1 MRKYL
6 ILFTLFI
13 FLFPTLIFP
22 QQQSPQKRE
31 VATPSED
38 ENPPGD
44 YVYNPEGRRDPFI
57 DLLAGEQKKE
67 RIAALT
73 GEEALLI
80 GELEVVGISY
90 GKGQY
95 WAIVTGPDGMPY
107 FLKKGD
113 RLFDGYVLS
122 IEANTVVFRRELKR
136 PGLLKNYE
144 DIVKKLSP
152 EEEGK

>member
-1 MRKYL
+1 MRRLFIL
-6 ILFTLFI
+6 ILLSI
-13 FLFPTLIFP
+13 FLIPNLSS
-22 QQQSPQKRE
+22 QEKQSPTSQQK
-31 VATPSED
+31 VAED

-44 YVYNPEGRRDPFI
+44 YVYDPQGRRDPFL
-57 DLLAGEQKKE
+57 DLLAGEKRE
-67 RIAALT
+67 RT
-73 GEEALLI
+73 PGVSGEQSLLI

-107 FLKKGD
+107 FLRKGD

-122 IEANTVVFRRELKR
+122 IDSNKVVFRRELRR
-136 PGLLKNYE
+136 PGLLRNYE

>member
-1 MRKYL
+1 MKKLFIL
-6 ILFTLFI
+6 ILFFI
-13 FLFPTLIFP
+13 FSLSFLFS
-22 QQQSPQKRE
+22 QQPPQKAVE
-31 VATPSED
+31 QKVSED

-44 YVYNPEGRRDPFI
+44 FVYNPEGRRDPFI
-57 DLLAGEQKKE
+57 DLLAGEKARE
-67 RIAALT
+67 RTPGMT
-73 GEEALLI
+73 GEQSLLI
-80 GELEVVGISY
+80 GELELVGISY

-122 IEANTVVFRRELKR
+122 IESNRVIFRRELRR

>member
-1 MRKYL
+1 MRK
-6 ILFTLFI
+6 LFI
-13 FLFPTLIFP
+13 LVLSLIFLIPNLFSQEKQLPAP
-22 QQQSPQKRE
+22 QQK
-31 VATPSED
+31 VSED

-44 YVYNPEGRRDPFI
+44 YVYDPGGRRDPFI
-57 DLLAGEQKKE
+57 DLLAGEKRE
-67 RIAALT
+67 RT
-73 GEEALLI
+73 PGVSGEQALLI

-122 IEANTVVFRRELKR
+122 IDSNKVVFRRELRR
-136 PGLLKNYE
+136 PGLLRNYE

>member
-1 MRKYL
+1 MKKIF
-6 ILFTLFI
+6 ILALLSVFFI
-13 FLFPTLIFP
+13 LNLTPQEKPLPKP
-22 QQQSPQKRE
+22 QQK
-31 VATPSED
+31 VAED

-44 YVYNPEGRRDPFI
+44 YVYDPQGRRDPFI
-57 DLLAGEQKKE
+57 DLLAGEKRE
-67 RIAALT
+67 RT
-73 GEEALLI
+73 PGVSGEQALLI

-107 FLKKGD
+107 FLRKGD

-122 IEANTVVFRRELKR
+122 IDSNKVIFRRELRR
-136 PGLLKNYE
+136 PGLLRNYE

>member
-1 MRKYL
+1 MKKF
-6 ILFTLFI
+6 IVLFSLCIFSFPLLFS
-13 FLFPTLIFP
+13 
-22 QQQSPQKRE
+22 QQQPSPKGGAQKI
-31 VATPSED
+31 SED

-44 YVYNPEGRRDPFI
+44 YVYDPQGRRDPFL
-57 DLLAGEQKKE
+57 DLLAGEQAREKTGPV
-67 RIAALT
+67 T
-73 GEEALLI
+73 GEESLLI
-80 GELEVVGISY
+80 GEIEVVGISY

-95 WAIVTGPDGMPY
+95 WAIVSGPDGMPY

-122 IEANTVVFRRELKR
+122 IDSNRVIFRRELKR

>member
-1 MRKYL
+1 MRKIFAL
-6 ILFTLFI
+6 ILL
-13 FLFPTLIFP
+13 FLFYLTLAFS
-22 QQQSPQKRE
+22 QQQPQKSE
-31 VATPSED
+31 AQKVAED

-44 YVYNPEGRRDPFI
+44 YVYDPQGRRDPFI
-57 DLLAGEQKKE
+57 DLLAGEKKE
-67 RIAALT
+67 RT
-73 GEEALLI
+73 PGVSGEQALLI

-122 IEANTVVFRRELKR
+122 IDSNKVVFRRELRR

>member
-1 MRKYL
+1 MRKIFIF
-6 ILFTLFI
+6 ILFSI
-13 FLFPTLIFP
+13 FSLSILNS
-22 QQQSPQKRE
+22 QQQPPKSGEQK
-31 VATPSED
+31 VAGD

-44 YVYNPEGRRDPFI
+44 YVYDPQGRRDPFV
-57 DLLAGEQKKE
+57 DLLAGERKE
-67 RIAALT
+67 KTPGLT
-73 GEEALLI
+73 GEQALLI

-122 IEANTVVFRRELKR
+122 IDSNKVIFRRELRR
-136 PGLLKNYE
+136 PGLIRNYE